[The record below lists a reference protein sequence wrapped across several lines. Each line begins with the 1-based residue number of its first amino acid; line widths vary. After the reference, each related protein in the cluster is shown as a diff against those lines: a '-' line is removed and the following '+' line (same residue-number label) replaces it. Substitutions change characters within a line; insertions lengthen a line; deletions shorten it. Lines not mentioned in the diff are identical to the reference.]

1 MGQSQSTSSE
11 EFQQPTSTQKT
22 DYYELLG
29 VIRGA
34 TEDEIKKAYRRK
46 ALELHPDRNYGNV
59 DEATRLFAEIQSAY
73 EVLADPQERAWY
85 DSHSDAFLGTDGATD
100 GRPQSYNIRV
110 TTTEDVLKVF
120 SQFNPRMEFSDSLS
134 GFFGGLNEQFARLA
148 LEERLACEEE
158 GEEVVDYP
166 SFGSQDDDFD
176 FTVRPFYAVWSGF
189 STRKSFAWKDAYR
202 YSEAPDRRVRRLM
215 EKENRRLREEGIRE
229 FNDAVRS
236 LVAFVKKRDP
246 RYKANAQSEAQRQ
259 ETLRQSVAAQAARS
273 RALNQANMREHIIP
287 DWAQP
292 EKPEVDEDPESSESE
307 VESFEC
313 VACHKHFKSQKQFEA
328 HERSKKHL
336 KAVKQLCREMR
347 VQDLDLGLAP
357 TTDADIP
364 SPPTTLSPEATGDDD
379 FPAPVPSS
387 GQSEESPAVDLSE
400 ARTGLGSDKSA
411 TDVETPHSSPG
422 PKNPIDTID
431 DDDDYASRE
440 SIEIRLGSG
449 LSSPQ
454 EGSITPLTEQL
465 SSASL
470 DDQTSGP
477 SLGRAKQKRA
487 KKAARI
493 AEQPTGSVC
502 TNCQATFAS
511 KTKLFVHLQEN
522 PTHAHLK
529 SKGKKR

>member
-1 MGQSQSTSSE
+1 MARTA
-11 EFQQPTSTQKT
+11 T
-22 DYYELLG
+22 D
-29 VIRGA
+29 
-34 TEDEIKKAYRRK
+34 DEIKKAYRRK

-59 DEATRLFAEIQSAY
+59 DEATRLFAEVQSAY

-85 DSHSDAFLGTDGATD
+85 DSHSDAFLGSDGATD

-120 SQFNPRMEFSDSLS
+120 SRFSPRMDFSDSS
-134 GFFGGLNEQFARLA
+134 TGFFGGLNEQFARLA
-148 LEERLACEEE
+148 LEERLACQEE
-158 GEEVVDYP
+158 GEDIVDYP
-166 SFGSQDDDFD
+166 SFGSRDDDFD
-176 FTVRPFYAVWSGF
+176 RTVRPFYAAWSGF

-236 LVAFVKKRDP
+236 LVAFIKKRDP

-273 RALNQANMREHIIP
+273 RAFNQANMREHIIP
-287 DWAQP
+287 EWAQS
-292 EKPEVDEDPESSESE
+292 EKPEVDEETESSESE
-307 VESFEC
+307 IESFEC

-347 VQDLDLGLAP
+347 VQDKDLGLGPAI
-357 TTDADIP
+357 DADTPKQPASI
-364 SPPTTLSPEATGDDD
+364 SLEASGDGADD
-379 FPAPVPSS
+379 PASVPSG
-387 GQSEESPAVDLSE
+387 GQLEASTAAVLSE
-400 ARTGLGSDKSA
+400 ARAECDEDPKSGSDDSA
-411 TDVETPHSSPG
+411 TDVETPHSHPG
-422 PKNPIDTID
+422 QGDPIDTID

-440 SIEIRLGSG
+440 SIETRLGSG
-449 LSSPQ
+449 LGSSR

-465 SSASL
+465 SSSGL
-470 DDQTSGP
+470 DDRTSGP
-477 SLGRAKQKRA
+477 SVGKAKQKRA

-493 AEQPTGSVC
+493 AEQPTGNVC
-502 TNCQATFAS
+502 SNCHASFAS
-511 KTKLFVHLQEN
+511 KTKLFAHIQEN

-529 SKGKKR
+529 STGKHR